1 MPNTLDR
8 HREGEESGVLGIRQ
22 SLQTTKE
29 RHKTNFSA
37 FVKAKRATENF
48 ISVFPKLC
56 DSVFPNV
63 PQIF

>member
-48 ISVFPKLC
+48 KLNT
-56 DSVFPNV
+56 DYQRDLENLRN
-63 PQIF
+63 IWEN